1 VQKKGHGLSSIG
13 AINESVLTART
24 AKVRHGYLPSLDG
37 WRAIAIISVIL
48 YHDSL
53 HRMGPVTTLW
63 FWRCGD
69 RGVDLFFA
77 ISGILICSRLL
88 DEERV
93 TRSISLTKFYIRRFF
108 RIIPPAFLYLT
119 VLAIAGIL
127 KLVPSPW
134 IDWAGAAM
142 FFRNYLP
149 VTSAGWYSAHF
160 WSLSME
166 EHFYLVIPGLLVLI
180 TRSRLKVFGGLVL
193 AMTAWHF
200 FVLLKMDHTLEHVRT
215 DTRITFLLIPA
226 MFAIMLQSPD
236 LRRRLTQWTRW
247 WLIILVAAVGYIT
260 ATIWLNSI
268 SGILLTSIVEPT
280 LLSMLLLSTV
290 LHPANLLS
298 RFLELRF
305 MRFIGQISYSL
316 YLWQQLFFVNHFG
329 TKTNLLALSALPW
342 WVRAIATFICA
353 YASYRLLEKP
363 LIKLGHRLAPPAT
376 AGRNDSEEN
385 KASSRE

>member
-1 VQKKGHGLSSIG
+1 
-13 AINESVLTART
+13 
-24 AKVRHGYLPSLDG
+24 
-37 WRAIAIISVIL
+37 
-48 YHDSL
+48 
-53 HRMGPVTTLW
+53 M
-63 FWRCGD
+63 
-69 RGVDLFFA
+69 
-77 ISGILICSRLL
+77 
-88 DEERV
+88 
-93 TRSISLTKFYIRRFF
+93 
-108 RIIPPAFLYLT
+108 
-119 VLAIAGIL
+119 
-127 KLVPSPW
+127 
-134 IDWAGAAM
+134 
-142 FFRNYLP
+142 
-149 VTSAGWYSAHF
+149 
-160 WSLSME
+160 
-166 EHFYLVIPGLLVLI
+166 
-180 TRSRLKVFGGLVL
+180 
-193 AMTAWHF
+193 
-200 FVLLKMDHTLEHVRT
+200 
-215 DTRITFLLIPA
+215 LIPA

-268 SGILLTSIVEPT
+268 SGILLTSIIEPT